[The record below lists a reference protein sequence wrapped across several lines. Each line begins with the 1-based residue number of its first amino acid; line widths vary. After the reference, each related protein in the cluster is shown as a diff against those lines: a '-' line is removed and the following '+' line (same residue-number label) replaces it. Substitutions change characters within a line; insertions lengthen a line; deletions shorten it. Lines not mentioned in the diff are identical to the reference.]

1 MDAHQEAL
9 QKWEPIILAVAESNQ
24 SARLWCREHNIS
36 VDQFYYW
43 RKKLGL
49 NQQDRKD
56 SLPQDTDCS
65 PGVAEIK
72 LVFPPSRETAANP
85 LFQPQVM
92 IKSNDFQ
99 VYVESDFNDGILI
112 RVLGVVKTC

>member
-49 NQQDRKD
+49 NQQDRKGCGRD
-56 SLPQDTDCS
+56 QVGLSAK
-65 PGVAEIK
+65 PGNY
-72 LVFPPSRETAANP
+72 R
-85 LFQPQVM
+85 
-92 IKSNDFQ
+92 KSFVPATGND
-99 VYVESDFNDGILI
+99 
-112 RVLGVVKTC
+112 